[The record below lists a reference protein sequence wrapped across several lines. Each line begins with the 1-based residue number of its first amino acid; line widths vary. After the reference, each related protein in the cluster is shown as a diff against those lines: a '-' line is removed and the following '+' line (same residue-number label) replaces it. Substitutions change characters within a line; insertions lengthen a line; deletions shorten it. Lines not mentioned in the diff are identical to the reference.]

1 MPPLHAK
8 PRQDMLRR
16 TRSRCVNRHAFSLID
31 VLVSVV
37 VIGIL
42 IGLLLP
48 TVSHVRESARR
59 IVCQSN
65 LRQIGMGLAQY
76 ADAEQDFLAPSS
88 FATTGVALTS
98 NSSTDLAEMM
108 TLRLPVPSEEL
119 RTPWDGLGLL
129 YIDQYLPAPEIFY
142 CPSHYGNHA
151 FSDYREDWRVDGPTL
166 VGNFHYRGMGPNG
179 ATRLRSVEPIRAALV
194 TDGLR
199 TTRDINH
206 RTGMNVL
213 RADLSISWFSDSQ
226 GSISSLLAS
235 SGGAEEP
242 STNLVMSQ
250 IWHKI
255 DHPNSSGGQG
265 GSGVGGL

>member
-1 MPPLHAK
+1 MRRARFA
-8 PRQDMLRR
+8 PRG
-16 TRSRCVNRHAFSLID
+16 FSLID

-76 ADAEQDFLAPSS
+76 ADVWDDQLAPSS
-88 FATTGVALTS
+88 FAATGTALTS
-98 NSSTDLAEMM
+98 NSRTELAEMM
-108 TLRLPVPSEEL
+108 TLRLAAAGEEQRL
-119 RTPWDGLGLL
+119 SWDGLGLL
-129 YIDQYLPAPEIFY
+129 YFDQFLPAPEIFY
-142 CPSHYGNHA
+142 CPSHYGNHS
-151 FSDYREDWRVDGPTL
+151 FSDYRESWRINGPSL

-213 RADLSISWFSDSQ
+213 RADLSISWYSDLQ
-226 GSISSLLAS
+226 GNIASLLAA

-255 DHPNSSGGQG
+255 D
-265 GSGVGGL
+265 